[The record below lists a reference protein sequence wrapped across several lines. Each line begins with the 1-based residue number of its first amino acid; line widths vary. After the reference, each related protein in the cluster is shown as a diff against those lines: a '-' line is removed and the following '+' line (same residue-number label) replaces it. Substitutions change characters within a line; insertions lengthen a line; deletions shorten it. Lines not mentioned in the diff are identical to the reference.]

1 MRAACM
7 APLLA
12 GEWEDHRGL
21 LDFNMLTGDWPDALP
36 GAAGDFPR
44 CGGS

>member
-1 MRAACM
+1 M